1 MRARDFIFKK
11 RLVSEGPVSDAHVAR
26 ATNLI
31 KHAEHLRDTCSS
43 RGGSR
48 QVCKMYATRA
58 QGLVKELERV
68 RAQAKE
74 QEAEKQQSYKQGW
87 GDAEVDRAE
96 YDKSLFEVI
105 QKLIGRFDEH
115 LAAYQSYVNS
125 VKGIFDMKG
134 LSRDQVKNF
143 VDSAYEGHII
153 DMPKLVTAKS
163 GSINKFI
170 NDEHKEVWD
179 KVGGDFFSLTD
190 PNATRGSIGPAE
202 IAFILLGSPTSKA
215 SKGDLEING
224 KHYEVKAS
232 KLSGKKGTSKSGGR
246 LTADSMPKNS
256 TMQKGIH
263 ALLTKHFEVKDTDLW
278 KERPG
283 KDPIGVFSLGK
294 DGINFINKL
303 SSYYGPGWMVKDGK
317 KEVEGTVKDR
327 IEVVRSFL
335 YDFMA
340 TVMPGTMTE
349 KKNVTPIV
357 NGMIKARGDGTLDP
371 ELNGSFF
378 QHYMK
383 ANWIEYI
390 NGNSNAPHLA
400 NTKQKEEQA
409 VVEESNHFDALLF
422 VNRTNMTFFVI
433 ETADD
438 LVEAIAQGKV
448 FVTKGATFSDAQN
461 PAAPQLYTA

>member
-1 MRARDFIFKK
+1 MRAREFLFEK
-11 RLVSEGPVSDAHVAR
+11 RLVSEGPVADANMAR
-26 ATNLI
+26 AENLI
-31 KHAEHLRDTCSS
+31 KYAEHLRDTCSE
-43 RGGSR
+43 RGASP
-48 QVCKMYATRA
+48 QLCKMYTNRA
-58 QGLVKELERV
+58 NRSIQDLERMK
-68 RAQAKE
+68 ALAKE

-105 QKLIGRFDEH
+105 EKLIGRFDEH
-115 LAAYQSYVNS
+115 LAAYQSYVSS

-215 SKGDLEING
+215 NKGDLEISG

-263 ALLTKHFEVKDTDLW
+263 QTIMDHFDVKVNKLW

-283 KDPIGVFSLGK
+283 KKPIGIFSLGK

-303 SSYYGPGWMVKDGK
+303 SERYGPGYTVMDGN
-317 KEVEGTVKDR
+317 KEIEGSTKER
-327 IEVVRSFL
+327 IAVVRSFL

-340 TVMPGTMTE
+340 IVMPGTMTK
-349 KKNVTPIV
+349 KKNVTPII
-357 NGMIKARGDGTLDP
+357 NGMVSVRGDGTLDP
-371 ELNGSFF
+371 ELNGNFF

-390 NGNSNAPHLA
+390 NGASNAPHLA
-400 NTKQKEEQA
+400 NTKKKKAQA